1 MKIGVYPHS
10 RIFHDRENRKENPY
24 FSDEKTAFIRNK
36 TVYYANPLNET
47 DIQAEINQ
55 LKNLVL
61 KSFIK
66 FNFNRFFFYKNQFVM
81 LSHIAPVIKETKEQS
96 KKKGLNFLDTNAI

>member
-24 FSDEKTAFIRNK
+24 FSDKKTAFIRDK

-66 FNFNRFFFYKNQFVM
+66 FNFNHFFFYKNQFVM